1 MENSKKRSLREEIEK
16 DVQHIE
22 KEIASHPELDQ
33 IHVTKEMDEAL
44 MSKIREYE
52 KKRAEEEAV
61 CRDRTEKF
69 EEKKRKGN
77 VSDME
82 VSEELV
88 PDIRTI
94 SKANSVP
101 DTRVVSEE
109 GFVSGV
115 GAASEAD
122 SIPEA
127 GRTVTVK
134 YRKRRIRWI
143 AALAAVLVLA
153 LGLGMTSVG
162 SKSYWK
168 ELLDVLMG
176 AESARIIDVEDM
188 DKKDTEDIDE
198 MQVYKE
204 ISEIFGQ
211 KPVMIRYKPETMLI
225 KGYEMDEDLR
235 LARLV
240 FEYDDAVI
248 RYSVY
253 AGHDDSSW
261 TEKEEDIIIEEYIK
275 EVNGVEIEV
284 DKISKPN
291 QKGETKVAK
300 FEYKGFHYELKGE
313 IEDSELEKILE
324 NLYFL

>member
-94 SKANSVP
+94 SKVYSVP
-101 DTRVVSEE
+101 DAQVVSEE
-109 GFVSGV
+109 DLVSGG
-115 GAASEAD
+115 GAASEAY

-153 LGLGMTSVG
+153 LGLGMTSVV

-188 DKKDTEDIDE
+188 EKKDTEDIDE

-211 KPVMIRYKPETMLI
+211 TPVWMRYKPEGMFI
-225 KGYEMDEDLR
+225 KEYEIDEDLQ
-235 LARLV
+235 LARLF
-240 FEYDDAVI
+240 FEYNDAVI

-253 AGHDDSSW
+253 ASQDDSSW
-261 TEKEEDIIIEEYIK
+261 TGKEEDEIVATYK
-275 EVNGVEIEV
+275 VEVDGNEIEV
-284 DKISKPN
+284 KELKKPKQTESRCIAN
-291 QKGETKVAK
+291 
-300 FEYKGFHYELKGE
+300 FEYNGIHYELKGVLE
-313 IEDSELEKILE
+313 KEELEKILE